1 MGIFLILIFTVEH
14 HNGTMKFDMSL
25 SDSQHC
31 CMPGKI
37 MQLLLSMY
45 IMVCVVILTYHFTLV
60 NSKRLCEI
68 GVRYYRGSNRDKRR
82 RERNLQERLKKREG
96 VQPV

>member
-1 MGIFLILIFTVEH
+1 
-14 HNGTMKFDMSL
+14 
-25 SDSQHC
+25 
-31 CMPGKI
+31 
-37 MQLLLSMY
+37 MQLLLNMY
-45 IMVCVVILTYHFTLV
+45 IIVCGVILTYHFTLV
-60 NSKRLCEI
+60 NSKLLCEI